1 MLKNVSNAHSSGFTY
16 CIVTIN
22 MYVHTKVNHKN
33 KHMDMF
39 TYNITV
45 RKTRETF
52 FAPDVHSKHQ
62 EICQA
67 KVLENPSNKD
77 GHVV

>member
-22 MYVHTKVNHKN
+22 MYVHKKVNHKN

-39 TYNITV
+39 TYSGQKNP
-45 RKTRETF
+45 RY
-52 FAPDVHSKHQ
+52 APGKSVKQ
-62 EICQA
+62 RC
-67 KVLENPSNKD
+67 
-77 GHVV
+77 